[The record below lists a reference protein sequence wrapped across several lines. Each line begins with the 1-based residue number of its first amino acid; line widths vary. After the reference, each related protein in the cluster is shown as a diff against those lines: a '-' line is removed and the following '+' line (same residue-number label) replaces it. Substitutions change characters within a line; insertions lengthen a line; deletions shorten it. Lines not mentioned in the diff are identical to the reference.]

1 VVVLLM
7 LIPLLAPAENG
18 AQAAGFSKIAK
29 ALGVAAV
36 KVDPP
41 PPSSLA
47 AGLRPRITLEAS
59 EDRPGWGLEK
69 QPGEVGEFQFSA
81 KN

>member
-1 VVVLLM
+1 MQDLAVVVLLM

-36 KVDPP
+36 KVCISEREQGDCRFM
-41 PPSSLA
+41 SLEYNIL
-47 AGLRPRITLEAS
+47 LR
-59 EDRPGWGLEK
+59 
-69 QPGEVGEFQFSA
+69 FHY
-81 KN
+81 

>member
-1 VVVLLM
+1 MQDLAVVVLLM

-36 KVDPP
+36 KVGHCCILKT
-41 PPSSLA
+41 SGS
-47 AGLRPRITLEAS
+47 T
-59 EDRPGWGLEK
+59 K
-69 QPGEVGEFQFSA
+69 F
-81 KN
+81 

>member
-1 VVVLLM
+1 MVEWSFITTLVQDLAVVVLLM

-36 KVDPP
+36 KVTPP
-41 PPSSLA
+41 PISHA
-47 AGLRPRITLEAS
+47 
-59 EDRPGWGLEK
+59 
-69 QPGEVGEFQFSA
+69 Q
-81 KN
+81 